1 MLVPLSH
8 QTVHGLLSLQNL
20 SLDFFYILLFCVS
33 HVYPVHLLYP
43 KFHLPV
49 ILVSGE
55 LATKSYKCVK
65 IAPIPNPRMDTRPLC
80 TVSDNIS

>member
-8 QTVHGLLSLQNL
+8 QPVHGLLSLQNL
-20 SLDFFYILLFCVS
+20 SLGFFYILLFCVS

-43 KFHLPV
+43 KFHLPA

-55 LATKSYKCVK
+55 LDHK
-65 IAPIPNPRMDTRPLC
+65 ILQ
-80 TVSDNIS
+80 V